1 MITYSDQ
8 ICCRCAS
15 PKCSLVRSSSI
26 PVAKFFQSAKS
37 GKIVPKE
44 AAIMESIWHK
54 STDDLLS
61 SSVHMLKGCSENEVW
76 NIISSVRSS
85 SGYHGLIEIC
95 SSENKGFP
103 AGDRLKIKDNIS
115 GALSRRPVLSQY
127 NLTEIWSS
135 PDKFSNSNGP
145 RMLGNA

>member
-8 ICCRCAS
+8 ICCRYAS

-54 STDDLLS
+54 STDDLPS
-61 SSVHMLKGCSENEVW
+61 SSVGGMFETLFLLNYNKTENPSKDVL
-76 NIISSVRSS
+76 
-85 SGYHGLIEIC
+85 G
-95 SSENKGFP
+95 KT
-103 AGDRLKIKDNIS
+103 DKRLD
-115 GALSRRPVLSQY
+115 
-127 NLTEIWSS
+127 
-135 PDKFSNSNGP
+135 
-145 RMLGNA
+145 